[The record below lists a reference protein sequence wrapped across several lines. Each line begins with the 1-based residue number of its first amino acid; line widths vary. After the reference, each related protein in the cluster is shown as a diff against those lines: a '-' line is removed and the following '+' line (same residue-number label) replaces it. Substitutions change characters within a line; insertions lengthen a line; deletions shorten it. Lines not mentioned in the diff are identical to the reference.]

1 MGIKVPAGEVV
12 EHGMSTPGAAPPA
25 AGIFAL
31 PLSIFSRVWR
41 DASWSLAGNLLTV
54 ASGVATLKIIGRLV
68 PAADYGAAS
77 LVLGVCALL
86 NQFIAG
92 PLISERIRLYFDQMA
107 LGNKRP
113 LSAAL
118 VGLLLRTSV
127 LIATVYVAIAAIFYY
142 RGQHVYLQ
150 LWLPVLLLVFMQP
163 QLAAGLAQLE
173 AQREYRSLSF
183 AQPLIN
189 VLQVPLL
196 LGLLWMAISGATVIV
211 WAQALAAALVF
222 CVLAM
227 LVRRHAVAPAS
238 SEHKNPL
245 AQASITSFGWSL
257 YLFNLSSW
265 ILATSDRY
273 LIDHFLHRSDVG
285 VYVVNYAFW
294 SIPFVV
300 LNGWINSFARPRL
313 YGRAA
318 DSSWGRVFRVTM
330 ATVGTGAALAI
341 AGTGLIYLVGR
352 PIALWVLGEKY
363 WHSESLMMIICSA
376 HIFFLIGHT
385 ASTYFLAIKSSH
397 WVWISSL
404 IAALINIGLNVLF
417 LPTYGVVAA
426 AWATFGAYAVW
437 SILSLGGVFYW
448 SRRLAGEPPAAAPTA
463 SPRKP

>member
-1 MGIKVPAGEVV
+1 
-12 EHGMSTPGAAPPA
+12 MSTPGAGPPA
-25 AGIFAL
+25 TGIFAL

-41 DASWSLAGNLLTV
+41 DASWSLAGNLFTV
-54 ASGVATLKIIGRLV
+54 ASGLATLKIIGKMV

-86 NQFIAG
+86 NQFLAG
-92 PLISERIRLYFDQMA
+92 PLLSERIRLYFDQMA
-107 LGNKRP
+107 QGNKRP
-113 LSAAL
+113 LTSAL
-118 VGLLLRTSV
+118 KGLLLRTSV
-127 LIATVYVAIAAIFYY
+127 VIAAVYLAVAAVFHL
-142 RGQHVYLQ
+142 RGQQIYLQ

-173 AQREYRSLSF
+173 AQRDYRSLSIV
-183 AQPLIN
+183 QPLITG
-189 VLQVPLL
+189 LQVPSLL
-196 LGLLWMAISGATVIV
+196 VLLWLAVNGATVIV
-211 WAQALAAALVF
+211 WSQTLAAVVVF
-222 CVLAM
+222 CLLTLMA
-227 LVRRHAVAPAS
+227 RRQAQDQAFA
-238 SEHKNPL
+238 EITNPL
-245 AQASITSFGWSL
+245 AQASISSFGWSL

-273 LIDHFLHRSDVG
+273 LIDHYLHRSDVG

-318 DSSWGRVFRVTM
+318 DRSWGRVLRVTM
-330 ATVGTGAALAI
+330 ATVGTGAALAV
-341 AGTGLIYLVGR
+341 AGTAVIYLVGK
-352 PIALWVLGEKY
+352 PLALGVLGEKY

-376 HIFFLIGHT
+376 HIFFLIAHT

-404 IAALINIGLNVLF
+404 IAALINIGMNILL
-417 LPTYGVVAA
+417 LPTHGVVAA

-437 SILSLGGVFYW
+437 SAMMLGGIFFW
-448 SRRLAGEPPAAAPTA
+448 SRRLSAEPA
-463 SPRKP
+463 SA